1 MRKEVK
7 EMKDEELILKV
18 NDLKKYFPVKQGI
31 FRKIVGQV
39 KAVDGVSFSLKE
51 GETLGLVGESGCGKS
66 TTGETLMKLVEPTDG
81 TIEYK
86 NEDGQWRDLTK
97 IDDDEF
103 YSYKKDIQMIFQDPM
118 SSLNPRMSVRDIIV
132 EPLEIHGIGTKKSR
146 TETAKELLDQVGL
159 SEFFLNRYPH
169 EFSGGQRQRI
179 GIARALTLNPRIIV
193 CDEPVSALDVS
204 VQAQILNILEELQD
218 RMGLTY
224 IFIAHNLSV
233 VEHISD
239 RIMVMYLGKIV
250 EIASADDLYDNP
262 LHPYTEILLQSIPE
276 GDPKSKKKRG
286 KIKGIVPDPSNPPS
300 GCNLHPRCPY
310 SQDICKEK
318 EPPLELINEKKE
330 QFAACHFAKEL
341 DLAGY
346 NDLVEQK
353 E

>member
-1 MRKEVK
+1 M
-7 EMKDEELILKV
+7 MKDDQLILKV
-18 NDLKKYFPVKQGI
+18 NDLKKYFPVKKGI
-31 FRKIVGQV
+31 FRKVVGQV
-39 KAVDGVSFSLKE
+39 KAVDGVSFTLKE

-66 TTGETLMKLVEPTDG
+66 TTGETLMKLVEPTAG

-86 NEDGQWRDLTK
+86 NEAGDWRDLTK
-97 IDDDEF
+97 IDDQEF

-132 EPLEIHGIGTKKSR
+132 EPLEIHGIGTKESR
-146 TETAKELLDQVGL
+146 TEMAKDLLDQVGL

-204 VQAQILNILEELQD
+204 VQAQILNILESLQED
-218 RMGLTY
+218 MGLTY

-233 VEHISD
+233 VEHICD
-239 RIMVMYLGKIV
+239 RVMVMYLGKIV

-276 GDPKSKKKRG
+276 GDPRSKKKRG
-286 KIKGIVPDPSNPPS
+286 KIDGIVPDPSNPPS

-310 SQDICKEK
+310 AEDICQEE
-318 EPPLELINEKKE
+318 EPPLKIIDKE
-330 QFAACHFAKEL
+330 SEHFAACHFAEKL
-341 DLAGY
+341 VLAGY
-346 NDLVEQK
+346 SDLVEK
-353 E
+353 KA

>member
-1 MRKEVK
+1 
-7 EMKDEELILKV
+7 MKDEELILKV
-18 NDLKKYFPVKQGI
+18 KDLKKYFPVKEGV
-31 FRKIVGQV
+31 FRKVVGQV

-66 TTGETLMKLVEPTDG
+66 TTGETLMKLVEPTAG

-86 NEDGQWRDLTK
+86 NEAGSWRDLTK
-97 IDDDEF
+97 IDENEF

-132 EPLEIHGIGTKKSR
+132 EPLEIHGIGTKESR
-146 TETAKELLDQVGL
+146 TETAKRLLDQVGL

-179 GIARALTLNPRIIV
+179 GIARALTLEPRIIV

-250 EIASADDLYDNP
+250 EIASADDLYNKP
-262 LHPYTEILLQSIPE
+262 LHPYTEILLKSIPE
-276 GDPKSKKKRG
+276 GDPKSKKTRG
-286 KIKGIVPDPSNPPS
+286 KIDGIVPDPSNPPR

-310 SQDICKEK
+310 AQDICSEE
-318 EPPLELINEKKE
+318 EPPLELINEEKE
-330 QFAACHFAKEL
+330 QFSACHFAQEL
-341 DLAGY
+341 NLAGY
-346 NDLVEQK
+346 NDLVEK
-353 E
+353 KI